1 MLNPLQA
8 ASSFACDGCGHHASF
23 HNLKNGEEP
32 AEALTPPVS
41 PYVPEATKGA
51 KKRGA
56 ASVHG
61 AAVRGLVNGR
71 ASSNGA
77 AAGGS
82 ATGRRGVGGI
92 GALLASASAS
102 ASEAEGQDDDVQVL
116 DGDMLQV
123 VKRSRGG

>member
-8 ASSFACDGCGHHASF
+8 ASSFACDGCGHHASY
-23 HNLKNGEEP
+23 HQLKNGEEP
-32 AEALTPPVS
+32 AEAFAPPVS
-41 PYVPEATKGA
+41 SYTPEAAKGA
-51 KKRGA
+51 KKRG

-77 AAGGS
+77 ATGGS
-82 ATGRRGVGGI
+82 ATGRRGIGGI
-92 GALLASASAS
+92 GALLVGAS
-102 ASEAEGQDDDVQVL
+102 ASEGEDPDDDDVQVL